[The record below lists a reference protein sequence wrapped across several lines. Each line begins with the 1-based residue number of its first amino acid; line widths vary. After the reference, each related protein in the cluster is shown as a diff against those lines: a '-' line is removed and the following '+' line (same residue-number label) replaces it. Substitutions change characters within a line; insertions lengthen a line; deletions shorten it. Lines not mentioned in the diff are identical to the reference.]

1 MFQVNIHDIDT
12 APEKDWT
19 RVVCVARYNG
29 KWAFVK
35 HKERDTWE
43 IPGGHIEPGETWQET
58 ACREMKEETGADI
71 ITAEPICL
79 YSISSY
85 GLLCY
90 CEIEKLGDMIDSEI
104 EKVEFFDDIPENL
117 TYPDTHALLFKTA
130 KEYKRL

>member
-1 MFQVNIHDIDT
+1 MVLH
-12 APEKDWT
+12 
-19 RVVCVARYNG
+19 
-29 KWAFVK
+29 
-35 HKERDTWE
+35 RDTGE
-43 IPGGHIEPGETWQET
+43 IEHKHFYDIVDYFKSGDVLVLNNTKVIPARLIGI
-58 ACREMKEETGADI
+58 KEETGADI